1 MQTDN
6 KFMDDMARM
15 MSSAMGAAGSMK
27 DEMEARTR
35 QHMESFF
42 TRMDFVRR
50 EEFEVVRDMAALAR
64 QDNERLA
71 AKVAELEAKLGNAD
85 KPAAAKKK
93 AAAKKSTEA
102 KAAPKKAAAKKPAA
116 KKKAS

>member
-6 KFMDDMARM
+6 KFLDDMARM
-15 MSSAMGAAGSMK
+15 MSSAMGTAGSVK

-42 TRMDFVRR
+42 ARMDFVRR

-71 AKVAELEAKLGNAD
+71 AKVAELEAKLAKAD
-85 KPAAAKKK
+85 KPAPAKKK
-93 AAAKKSTEA
+93 AAAKKPAVS

-116 KKKAS
+116 KKSAG